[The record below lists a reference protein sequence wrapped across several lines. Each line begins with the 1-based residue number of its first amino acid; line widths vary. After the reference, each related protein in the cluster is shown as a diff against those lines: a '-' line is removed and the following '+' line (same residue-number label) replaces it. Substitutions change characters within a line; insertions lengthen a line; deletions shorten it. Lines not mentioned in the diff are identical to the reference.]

1 MVIMKQG
8 WYRVRRSLSSP
19 SSILEMIGFFIF
31 QLQEESIMFNHKK
44 YEKKY
49 FLPPNLTYDWVKNE
63 TLESAPIWCGVDLR
77 DGNQALPIPMN
88 LEEKLEMF
96 QLLVEIGFKEI
107 EIAFPFASDTEFR
120 LLRTLIDHH
129 MIPDDVTIMVITQAR
144 EHIIRR
150 TFEAIKGVPKAIVHL
165 YNSTSE
171 AQRQTSI

>member
-1 MVIMKQG
+1 MG
-8 WYRVRRSLSSP
+8 
-19 SSILEMIGFFIF
+19 
-31 QLQEESIMFNHKK
+31 
-44 YEKKY
+44 EK
-49 FLPPNLTYDWVKNE
+49 E
-63 TLESAPIWCGVDLR
+63 TLERAPIWCSVDLR

-107 EIAFPFASDTEFR
+107 EIAFPAANDTEFK

-150 TFEAIKGVPKAIVHL
+150 TFEAIKGYRKRLFIYIIRLQKRSADKYLRKQKMKLNKLPL
-165 YNSTSE
+165 ME
-171 AQRQTSI
+171 LF

>member
-1 MVIMKQG
+1 M
-8 WYRVRRSLSSP
+8 
-19 SSILEMIGFFIF
+19 
-31 QLQEESIMFNHKK
+31 MFNHKK

-49 FLPPNLTYDWVKNE
+49 FLPPNLTYDWVKKE
-63 TLESAPIWCGVDLR
+63 TLERAPIWCSVDLR

-88 LEEKLEMF
+88 LEEKLDMF

-107 EIAFPFASDTEFR
+107 EIAFPAANDTEFK
-120 LLRTLIDHH
+120 LLRTLIDRH

-171 AQRQTSI
+171 AQRRQVFQKTKDEIKQIAIDGAILVKELAE